1 VQIREAL
8 TANQLEDYLQATAPL
23 DAIHY
28 IGRASPASLF
38 FQFGRQD
45 ESISESVAL
54 QYVEAASEPKV
65 VKWYDAQHH
74 DLFINRV
81 ALNDRV
87 EWLREELNLA
97 FY

>member
-1 VQIREAL
+1 L
-8 TANQLEDYLQATAPL
+8 L
-23 DAIHY
+23 
-28 IGRASPASLF
+28 
-38 FQFGRQD
+38 FQFARQD

-74 DLFINRV
+74 DLFINKA

-87 EWLREELNLA
+87 EWLRKEIKLG
-97 FY
+97 FS